1 MVSKPPLT
9 PEELDTREAELTARL
24 ARIEELEAQAIRRE
38 KAAKEREKAK
48 KQVLLRLSPSLWDD
62 IAAWAEDD
70 FRSINAQIEFLL
82 TEAVRRRKKRGT
94 LRLLRL
100 KPSLCPLLIQY
111 SALARISITPCG
123 TAPAVTFSSSTG

>member
-48 KQVLLRLSPSLWDD
+48 KQVLLRLSPSLWHD

-82 TEAVRRRKKRGT
+82 TEAVRQRKKGER
-94 LRLLRL
+94 
-100 KPSLCPLLIQY
+100 
-111 SALARISITPCG
+111 
-123 TAPAVTFSSSTG
+123 

>member
-1 MVSKPPLT
+1 VVSKPPLT

-48 KQVLLRLSPSLWDD
+48 KQMLLRLSPSLWDD

-82 TEAVRRRKKRGT
+82 TEAVRRRKKGER
-94 LRLLRL
+94 
-100 KPSLCPLLIQY
+100 
-111 SALARISITPCG
+111 
-123 TAPAVTFSSSTG
+123 

>member
-48 KQVLLRLSPSLWDD
+48 KQVLLRLSPSLWVD

-82 TEAVRRRKKRGT
+82 TEAVRQRKKGER
-94 LRLLRL
+94 
-100 KPSLCPLLIQY
+100 
-111 SALARISITPCG
+111 
-123 TAPAVTFSSSTG
+123 

>member
-24 ARIEELEAQAIRRE
+24 ARIEKLEAQAIRRE
-38 KAAKEREKAK
+38 KAAKEREKVK

-82 TEAVRRRKKRGT
+82 TEAVRQRKKGER
-94 LRLLRL
+94 
-100 KPSLCPLLIQY
+100 
-111 SALARISITPCG
+111 
-123 TAPAVTFSSSTG
+123 

>member
-9 PEELDTREAELTARL
+9 PEELDKREAELTARL
-24 ARIEELEAQAIRRE
+24 TRIEELEAQAIRRE

-82 TEAVRRRKKRGT
+82 TEAVRQRKKG
-94 LRLLRL
+94 
-100 KPSLCPLLIQY
+100 K
-111 SALARISITPCG
+111 
-123 TAPAVTFSSSTG
+123 

>member
-1 MVSKPPLT
+1 MISKPPLT

-82 TEAVRRRKKRGT
+82 TEAVRQRKKGER
-94 LRLLRL
+94 
-100 KPSLCPLLIQY
+100 
-111 SALARISITPCG
+111 
-123 TAPAVTFSSSTG
+123 